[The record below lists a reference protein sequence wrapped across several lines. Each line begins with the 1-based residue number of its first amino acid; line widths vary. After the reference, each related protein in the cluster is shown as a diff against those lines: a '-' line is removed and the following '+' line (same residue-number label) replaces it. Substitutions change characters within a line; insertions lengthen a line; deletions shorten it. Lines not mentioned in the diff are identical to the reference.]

1 MCGLWGKATCWMRIV
16 EFFTFKSTPSVHTPQ
31 YPLSSACKRIPLD
44 FTPAPSPAFTQSLDA
59 YVKRYLRKGIPSL
72 FVDVRPL
79 YK

>member
-1 MCGLWGKATCWMRIV
+1 MTSDRA
-16 EFFTFKSTPSVHTPQ
+16 VHPLQ
-31 YPLSSACKRIPLD
+31 YPVSSACKRIPLD
-44 FTPAPSPAFTQSLDA
+44 FNPAPSTAFTQSLDA